1 MSNDLIIKEI
11 NSVDLDNMTGEQ
23 LNELKEYIVSNINIS
38 KLNEAITK
46 SCLNL
51 SQVAPPSFM
60 ADATWLALDNQKR
73 LDIIYKLMN
82 NFNFIKDDVKNFRK
96 NKNNCNDNIDYV
108 YSFLCRTK
116 DLVESIIE
124 FGEFK
129 HEEYKE
135 NIKQLEEN
143 ERKYL
148 ESGDG

>member
-1 MSNDLIIKEI
+1 
-11 NSVDLDNMTGEQ
+11 
-23 LNELKEYIVSNINIS
+23 
-38 KLNEAITK
+38 
-46 SCLNL
+46 
-51 SQVAPPSFM
+51 
-60 ADATWLALDNQKR
+60 
-73 LDIIYKLMN
+73 MN

-108 YSFLCRTK
+108 YSFLSRTK

-135 NIKQLEEN
+135 NIKQLKEN

-148 ESGDG
+148 ESGDD

>member
-60 ADATWLALDNQKR
+60 ADAVWLALDNQ
-73 LDIIYKLMN
+73 
-82 NFNFIKDDVKNFRK
+82 
-96 NKNNCNDNIDYV
+96 
-108 YSFLCRTK
+108 
-116 DLVESIIE
+116 
-124 FGEFK
+124 
-129 HEEYKE
+129 
-135 NIKQLEEN
+135 
-143 ERKYL
+143 
-148 ESGDG
+148 

>member
-60 ADATWLALDNQKR
+60 ADAVWLALDNQKR

-108 YSFLCRTK
+108 YSFLNRTK

-135 NIKQLEEN
+135 NIKQLKEN

>member
-60 ADATWLALDNQKR
+60 ADAVWLALDNQKR

-108 YSFLCRTK
+108 YSFLSRTK

-135 NIKQLEEN
+135 NIKQLKEN

-148 ESGDG
+148 ESGDD